1 MNSNRQASLP
11 SDAVAGKRIVLVGG
25 AGFIGHHLALTL
37 NRAGAEVHV
46 VDGLQVNSL
55 GYYSSNYRDNPNAE
69 RYITFINE
77 RLRLIRAANV
87 ALHVVD
93 ARDYHA
99 VTRIL
104 SAIEPDAV
112 VHLAAVAHANRSNKD
127 PYSTFDHSL
136 RTLENVL
143 DAVRSL
149 GTHVVYFSSSLV
161 YGQFGDQPAF
171 EDRPCEPL
179 GIYGALK
186 FAAEKLV
193 IGYNQVFDLP
203 YSIVRPSAL
212 YGERCVSRRVGQ
224 AFIEN
229 AIVGQELTVN
239 GDGSETLD
247 FTYIDDLVQGVTRI
261 LAMDAARGE
270 TFNITYGGAQAIN
283 DMALL
288 VKERFPS
295 IRIRHEPRDALMPER
310 GTLSIDKARD
320 LLGYSP
326 EHDLRSGFS
335 RYMDWYQ
342 GAALEYSHLFR
353 PTS

>member
-1 MNSNRQASLP
+1 MLTSTENT
-11 SDAVAGKRIVLVGG
+11 AVPDGFFAGKRIALVGG
-25 AGFIGHHLALTL
+25 AGFIGHHLALAL
-37 NRAGAEVHV
+37 ERAGAEVHV

-55 GYYSSNYRDNPNAE
+55 GFYSSNYRDNANAE
-69 RYITFINE
+69 RYLTFLNE
-77 RLRLIRAANV
+77 RLAMLRSAQI

-93 ARDYHA
+93 ARDYHI

-104 SAIEPDAV
+104 NTIEPDAV

-161 YGQFGDQPAF
+161 YGQFGNQPAF
-171 EDRPCEPL
+171 EDRLCEPL

-193 IGYNQVFDLP
+193 ISYNQVFDLP
-203 YSIVRPSAL
+203 YTIVRPSAL

-229 AIVGQELTVN
+229 ALTGQELTVN
-239 GDGSETLD
+239 GDGSDALD
-247 FTYIDDLVQGVTRI
+247 FTYIDDLVQGVQRI
-261 LAMDAARGE
+261 LAVEAARGE
-270 TFNITYGGAQAIN
+270 TFNITYGAAQSIN

-288 VKERFPS
+288 VQERFPS
-295 IRIRHEPRDALMPER
+295 IRIRHDERDVLMPER

-320 LLGYSP
+320 ILGYRP
-326 EHDLRSGFS
+326 EHDLRSGFT

-342 GAALEYSHLFR
+342 HLAENHPNLF
-353 PTS
+353 